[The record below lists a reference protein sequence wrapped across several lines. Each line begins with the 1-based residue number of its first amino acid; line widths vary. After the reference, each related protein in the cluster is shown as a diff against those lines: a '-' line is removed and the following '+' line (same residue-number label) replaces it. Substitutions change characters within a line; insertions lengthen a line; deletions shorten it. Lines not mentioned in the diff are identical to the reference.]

1 MALVGES
8 GSGKSV
14 TAMSILQLLPKPQA
28 TYSQE
33 SSIKFNNKEI
43 IDAAKEDLLSIRG
56 NIVSMIFQEPMTSLN
71 PYHRVGNQITE
82 SILLHSNVS
91 KKEAIKEAMDL
102 MSLVEIDARCRISDY
117 PYQLSGGQRQR
128 VMIAIALACEPKL
141 LIADEPTTALD
152 VTIQAEIL
160 ALIDRLKRETGT
172 AVMFITHDMAVVA
185 QMADRVV
192 VMFRGKKVEEGTVEE
207 IFENPQHLYTKAL
220 LAAVPKLGEMSG
232 KKYPEP
238 MVKRFWQRSMFVRI

>member
-1 MALVGES
+1 MSKILEINNLSINFATRDGSFTAVNNISFDIEKNQTMALVGES

-102 MSLVEIDARCRISDY
+102 MSLVEIDDVSRRFYSY
-117 PYQLSGGQRQR
+117 PHELSGGQRQR
-128 VMIAIALACEPKL
+128 IMIAMALVNKPEL

-152 VTIQAEIL
+152 VTIQAQIL
-160 ALIDRLKRETGT
+160 DLMGKLKTEL
-172 AVMFITHDMAVVA
+172 ACQF
-185 QMADRVV
+185 
-192 VMFRGKKVEEGTVEE
+192 
-207 IFENPQHLYTKAL
+207 YL
-220 LAAVPKLGEMSG
+220 LLM
-232 KKYPEP
+232 
-238 MVKRFWQRSMFVRI
+238 I